1 MQIVFDIDFLDV
13 EYHNG
18 CVNYCENKAHEM
30 ENESKYFPLVVN
42 DVHDWFLVENF
53 ILVGAREKLNHL
65 VFWVDEILDV
75 VWYAFR
81 RGRPRDIHEW
91 LGQKV
96 DWIFDLVYLTR
107 VFFSISFIVIVRHMS
122 KLFLRKHSLIIVHQ
136 VKYRL
141 VIRPQ
146 QLLIVFMNSRPLVI
160 IKLKYENFALHQGW
174 KTDSNLHKLR

>member
-1 MQIVFDIDFLDV
+1 MEFLSELIPFVLD
-13 EYHNG
+13 YILNW
-18 CVNYCENKAHEM
+18 
-30 ENESKYFPLVVN
+30 L
-42 DVHDWFLVENF
+42 LVENF

-96 DWIFDLVYLTR
+96 DWIFDLVYLAR
-107 VFFSISFIVIVRHMS
+107 VLFSISFIVIVRHMS
-122 KLFLRKHSLIIVHQ
+122 KLFLRKHSLIIMHQ

-160 IKLKYENFALHQGW
+160 IKLKNENFTLHQGW